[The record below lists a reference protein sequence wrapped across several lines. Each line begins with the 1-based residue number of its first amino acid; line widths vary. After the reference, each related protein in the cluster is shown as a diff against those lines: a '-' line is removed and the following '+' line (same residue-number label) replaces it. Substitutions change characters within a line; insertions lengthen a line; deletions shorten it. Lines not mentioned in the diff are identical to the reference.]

1 MKVQERMILLM
12 ITINKKILMK
22 TSKTLEVMIIQILR
36 EKDKKTLV
44 KITVKNFI

>member
-1 MKVQERMILLM
+1 MK
-12 ITINKKILMK
+12 TINKKILMK